1 MSHICPSWLSFVLY
15 NPVRKAFTDRKKILD
30 ESGVTADC
38 VALEVGAGNG
48 FLTEVIAERAKKVI
62 CVEIQDGM
70 VKKLKKR
77 VGRFGSKVE
86 IVSADIASKS
96 IGDTFADVCLLY
108 YSFHE
113 IKEKNDA
120 VLNISRALKNDG
132 ILSLYEPTVEVN
144 RKDMQKTIM
153 MFERNGFKRELV
165 RDGAFT
171 RFARLRKENG
181 KVRYNISHTQC
192 RANR

>member
-1 MSHICPSWLSFVLY
+1 MSHICPSWLSCVLY
-15 NPVRKAFTDRKKILD
+15 NPVRKVFTDRKKILD
-30 ESGVTADC
+30 ESGITADC

-48 FLTEVIAERAKKVI
+48 FLTEVIAERAKRVV

-77 VGRFGSKVE
+77 VRRFGSKVE
-86 IVSADIASKS
+86 IVSADIASQS
-96 IGDTFADVCLLY
+96 IGDSFADVCLLY

-113 IKEKNDA
+113 VKKKDDA
-120 VLNISRALKNDG
+120 VLNIRGALKRDG
-132 ILSLYEPTVEVN
+132 ILSLYEPTLEVN

-171 RFARLRKENG
+171 RFARLRKG
-181 KVRYNISHTQC
+181 K
-192 RANR
+192 